1 MCPPP
6 TGLLIESLFVT
17 LNTVPAQV
25 VRTIVRAQG
34 LYDVGCFAV
43 TTLATMIYEMFD
55 AH

>member
-1 MCPPP
+1 MA
-6 TGLLIESLFVT
+6 

-43 TTLATMIYEMFD
+43 TTLAAMVYDMFD

>member
-1 MCPPP
+1 MSSPPA
-6 TGLLIESLFVT
+6 GLLIESLLMA

-34 LYDVGCFAV
+34 LYDMGCFAV